1 MLDSSHYWK
10 IKETKMERTN
20 KPTTAGILNIISG
33 VLGILGSF
41 IIMLVLG
48 ALGGMVGDYRMG
60 YDMMPG
66 VAMGMGIGMFFPYL
80 LISVLALV
88 GGIFGVQRKHWGWSL
103 AGSIGAIIVFLP
115 LGIASTVLTAQS
127 RGEFA

>member
-1 MLDSSHYWK
+1 
-10 IKETKMERTN
+10 MERTS
-20 KPTTAGILNIISG
+20 KPTTVGILNIISG

-41 IIMLVLG
+41 FYIIGFSVLSSF
-48 ALGGMVGDYRMG
+48 MG
-60 YDMMPG
+60 TPEMADVPG
-66 VAMGMGIGMFFPYL
+66 FVPGLILAMGVPIL

-115 LGIASTVLTAQS
+115 LGIASTVLVSQS

>member
-1 MLDSSHYWK
+1 
-10 IKETKMERTN
+10 MERTN

-41 IIMLVLG
+41 FYLIGFSVLSAFMGTPEMAEVPGFVPGIIL
-48 ALGGMVGDYRMG
+48 
-60 YDMMPG
+60 
-66 VAMGMGIGMFFPYL
+66 AMGIPIL

-115 LGIASTVLTAQS
+115 LGIASTVLVSQS
-127 RGEFA
+127 KGEFE

>member
-1 MLDSSHYWK
+1 
-10 IKETKMERTN
+10 MERTS

-33 VLGILGSF
+33 ALGILGSLF
-41 IIMLVLG
+41 SMLILG
-48 ALGGMVGDYRMG
+48 ALGGMMGGGYYDGMG
-60 YDMMPG
+60 YNMCGFMP
-66 VAMGMGIGMFFPYL
+66 AMTMGMGIPSL

-88 GGIFGVQRKHWGWSL
+88 GGIFGVQRRYWGWAL

-127 RGEFA
+127 KREFA

>member
-1 MLDSSHYWK
+1 
-10 IKETKMERTN
+10 MERTS

-41 IIMLVLG
+41 FFIIAFSAVSTFMGTPELAEVPGFVPGIILV
-48 ALGGMVGDYRMG
+48 MG
-60 YDMMPG
+60 VP
-66 VAMGMGIGMFFPYL
+66 IF

-88 GGIFGVQRKHWGWSL
+88 GGIFGVQRKYWGWSL

-127 RGEFA
+127 RGEFE

>member
-1 MLDSSHYWK
+1 
-10 IKETKMERTN
+10 MERTS

-33 VLGILGSF
+33 ALGILGSF
-41 IIMLVLG
+41 FSMLVFG
-48 ALGGMVGDYRMG
+48 ALGSMVGDYGMG

-66 VAMGMGIGMFFPYL
+66 VAMGMGIGMLLPLL

-115 LGIASTVLTAQS
+115 LGIASTVLVSQS
-127 RGEFA
+127 RGEFE